1 MLSSMPEL
9 KTLPRITIAHVAA
22 RAGVSIATVSR
33 VINGTGPVTEETA
46 TQVRAAISELKY
58 VPYAAARSLASKR
71 TNMLGLLLP
80 EVGSD
85 FMLPLL
91 HGIEVAAR
99 ENDFGLLI
107 STESRSSRP
116 FHRPLGEH
124 NTDGLLIFTNS
135 LNEAELTHLYER
147 RFPLVLLH
155 QSPPRGLNIPCV
167 TFENKSGARKLVD
180 HLLERHGYHRIAF
193 LRGPEDNEDSS
204 WRELGYREALEAYRL
219 PFDPALVATGG
230 FSAEGARAPVERWLN
245 DGVAIE
251 AIFAGDDATASGVI
265 SVLQEAGKRV
275 PEDIAVVGFD
285 DLPTSRYLTPPL
297 TTIYAPIEQAGYEAA
312 RQLGQLIRQHQAE
325 PLVLLPTELVIRRSC
340 GCTA

>member
-1 MLSSMPEL
+1 MPEL
-9 KTLPRITIAHVAA
+9 KTLPRITIAHVAE

-46 TQVRAAISELKY
+46 AQVRTAITELKY
-58 VPYAAARSLASKR
+58 VPYAAARSLASKK

-85 FMLPLL
+85 FMSPLL
-91 HGIEVAAR
+91 HGIEIAAR

-107 STESRSSRP
+107 STESRSSTP

-155 QSPPRGLNIPCV
+155 QSPPTGLNIPCI

-180 HLLERHGYHRIAF
+180 HLIETHSYRGIAF

-204 WRELGYREALEAYRL
+204 WRELGYREALEAHHL

-230 FSAEGARAPVERWLN
+230 FSAAGARAPVMSWLN

-265 SVLQEAGKRV
+265 SVLREAGKRV

-297 TTIYAPIEQAGYEAA
+297 TTIHAPIEQAGYEAA
-312 RQLGQLIRQHQAE
+312 RQLGQLIRYRQAE
-325 PLVLLPTELVIRRSC
+325 SLVLLPTELVIRRSC
-340 GCTA
+340 GCTG